1 MPRKPCKRAV
11 RAIATADR
19 APCGPPTLPS
29 PCRTQSHNPPSVCA
43 NQPDCTACTADD
55 GEESTFQGRLCRSE
69 CLFASDKRLRTHS
82 PRPRH
87 RLLNTAPSRVLA
99 QPRSLAVLANS
110 LWPRC
115 AQHTGNHKR
124 PHAPIHSPTPAPPH
138 KEGVSQCPVALHSPT
153 TSASIQS
160 SRPDAPLP
168 LPRPFAACH
177 IPKNMCPHPDAPAAP
192 NHSRRMFQQA
202 PAPAPPKAP
211 PGALAHPCLAT
222 PVAIVGGVWA
232 HVLGQPPIPSVKLVV
247 VVAYNLRSKTT
258 SQAHDKSPCS
268 RPCIEQACIPR
279 PRALV
284 HLHMPTHTHGVHQR
298 ARLCCTHI
306 TGKAQEFIQSVSTSG
321 RLVAAKHPK
330 E

>member
-1 MPRKPCKRAV
+1 LFAALRCQICLAFPTVLTPCIPAQLLNL
-11 RAIATADR
+11 APWLCLP
-19 APCGPPTLPS
+19 APCGRDAYNT
-29 PCRTQSHNPPSVCA
+29 RA
-43 NQPDCTACTADD
+43 NT
-55 GEESTFQGRLCRSE
+55 RN
-69 CLFASDKRLRTHS
+69 RTH
-82 PRPRH
+82 
-87 RLLNTAPSRVLA
+87 PS
-99 QPRSLAVLANS
+99 
-110 LWPRC
+110 
-115 AQHTGNHKR
+115 TR
-124 PHAPIHSPTPAPPH
+124 PHPHPQTRRAFHNVPLHCTPLLA
-138 KEGVSQCPVALHSPT
+138 

-232 HVLGQPPIPSVKLVV
+232 HGLGQPPIPSVKLVV

-268 RPCIEQACIPR
+268 RPCIPR

-321 RLVAAKHPK
+321 RLVAAKPPK